1 MVLWRPCLQLPAQ
14 LDTSGGAA
22 GVLQIGSGSSF
33 TTICRNVWIS
43 AVPDKHLSLGLPR
56 GHNPPGRSE
65 RAGTAERLGQLPG
78 LGRLGLPMTATP
90 AISATEHKV
99 EEITMET
106 SKRRRAAMSSTPR
119 HDAPDTTDT
128 PRPPKMAIGVWPST
142 PTSPADPAD
151 RLVSA
156 REGGGRTPLL
166 GCQRAPSRGCAAP
179 APSSPFGW
187 RLAIG
192 TPSDTTGVSLSL
204 SRRMCRSRPGAS
216 RCRPR

>member
-33 TTICRNVWIS
+33 TTICRNVSIS
-43 AVPDKHLSLGLPR
+43 ALPDKHLSLGLPR

-65 RAGTAERLGQLPG
+65 RVGTAERLGQLPG
-78 LGRLGLPMTATP
+78 LGRLGLPLTATP
-90 AISATEHKV
+90 AISATEHKG

-106 SKRRRAAMSSTPR
+106 SKRRRAAMSSSPR

-128 PRPPKMAIGVWPST
+128 PRPPKKAIGVAVDPDK
-142 PTSPADPAD
+142 PADPAD

-156 REGGGRTPLL
+156 REGGGRTPSL
-166 GCQRAPSRGCAAP
+166 GSQLAPSRGCAAP

-187 RLAIG
+187 RLATG
-192 TPSDTTGVSLSL
+192 TPSHTTGVSLSL
-204 SRRMCRSRPGAS
+204 SRWMCPSLPGAS
-216 RCRPR
+216 RCRRR